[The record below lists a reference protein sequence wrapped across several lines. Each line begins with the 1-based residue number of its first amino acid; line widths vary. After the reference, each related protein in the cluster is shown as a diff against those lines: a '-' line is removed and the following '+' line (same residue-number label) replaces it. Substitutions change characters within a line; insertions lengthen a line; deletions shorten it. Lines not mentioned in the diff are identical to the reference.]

1 MKINK
6 TTAQS
11 NGRLKPSLAVDLSR
25 NWCLYLMVLPLALYY
40 ILFHY
45 VPMFG
50 LIVAFENYT
59 PMQGIFGSDFV
70 GFENFI
76 KFFSS
81 PYFWTLLRNTVRI
94 SLSVLIFSFPAP
106 IILALLLNEIK
117 SKHFR
122 SVTQT
127 VSYLPHFISLA
138 VVCGMVKD
146 FTLDS
151 GIVNDVAAFFGFE
164 RVSMLSKPE
173 YFVPVYVVSDIWQHL
188 GWNSI
193 IYISALAGI
202 DQELYEAA
210 QIDGAGKWKQML
222 NVTLPGIA
230 PTIIIML
237 LLKIGNILNIGYE
250 KIILLY
256 NPLTYDTADV
266 LQSFIYRRGL
276 QEFDWGYSTAAGM
289 FNSVINTILL
299 ISANKISNKVSE
311 TALW

>member
-1 MKINK
+1 
-6 TTAQS
+6 
-11 NGRLKPSLAVDLSR
+11 
-25 NWCLYLMVLPLALYY
+25 
-40 ILFHY
+40 
-45 VPMFG
+45 
-50 LIVAFENYT
+50 
-59 PMQGIFGSDFV
+59 
-70 GFENFI
+70 
-76 KFFSS
+76 
-81 PYFWTLLRNTVRI
+81 
-94 SLSVLIFSFPAP
+94 
-106 IILALLLNEIK
+106 
-117 SKHFR
+117 
-122 SVTQT
+122 
-127 VSYLPHFISLA
+127 
-138 VVCGMVKD
+138 
-146 FTLDS
+146 
-151 GIVNDVAAFFGFE
+151 
-164 RVSMLSKPE
+164 
-173 YFVPVYVVSDIWQHL
+173 
-188 GWNSI
+188 
-193 IYISALAGI
+193 
-202 DQELYEAA
+202 A

>member
-1 MKINK
+1 MKTNK
-6 TTAQS
+6 NTAQS
-11 NGRLKPSLAVDLSR
+11 KVRLRPSLAVDLSR
-25 NWCLYLMVLPLALYY
+25 NWCLYIMILPLALYY
-40 ILFHY
+40 VLFHY

-50 LIVAFENYT
+50 LVVAFENYT
-59 PMQGIFGSDFV
+59 PMQGIFGSEFV
-70 GFENFI
+70 GFDNFI

-127 VSYLPHFISLA
+127 LSYLPHFISLA
-138 VVCGMVKD
+138 IVCGMIKD

-151 GIVNDVAAFFGFE
+151 GIINDIAAFFGAE

-173 YFVPVYVVSDIWQHL
+173 YFVPVYVISDIWQHL

-193 IYISALAGI
+193 IFISALAGI
-202 DQELYEAA
+202 DQQLYEAA

-222 NVTLPGIA
+222 HVTLPGIA

-299 ISANKISNKVSE
+299 ISANKISSKVSE